1 MFVGSA
7 VLLVE
12 YIGEKGIHITCTPV
26 NTCSRTSNLVKQQ
39 SARMNCLFN
48 HPIHSILDQLVQKIR
63 QVSLG
68 QDQLQWK
75 RQDYQVAESS

>member
-26 NTCSRTSNLVKQQ
+26 NIVFAHFKSCKVAISTNE
-39 SARMNCLFN
+39 LFN